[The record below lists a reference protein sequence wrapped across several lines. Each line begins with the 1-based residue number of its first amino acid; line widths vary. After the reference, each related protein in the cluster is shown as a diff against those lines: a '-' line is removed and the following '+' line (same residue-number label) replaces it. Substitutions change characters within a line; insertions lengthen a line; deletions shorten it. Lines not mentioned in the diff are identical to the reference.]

1 MTARHHG
8 TGKFA
13 AIGPRQPRTEHRNVV
28 KAKRLPNGQP
38 APSRVNAIFNRRAQ
52 RQGGPAQG
60 ATAGQ
65 VVASTKTN

>member
-13 AIGPRQPRTEHRNVV
+13 AIGPRQPRTEHRNVA

-38 APSRVNAIFNRRAQ
+38 VPSRVNATYNKRAL
-52 RQGGPAQG
+52 RQGGPARG
-60 ATAGQ
+60 ATPGQ
-65 VVASTKTN
+65 VVATIKVS

>member
-1 MTARHHG
+1 MSARHHG

-13 AIGPRQPRTEHRNVV
+13 ALGPRQPRTEHPRVT

-38 APSRVNAIFNRRAQ
+38 VPSRVNAVFNKRALC
-52 RQGGPAQG
+52 QGGPAHG

-65 VVASTKTN
+65 VVATTKVT